1 MRYYFYDVEYCPK
14 WEIRENNAL
23 ECGHRLLKKI
33 KSGNYDNVGE
43 CQYAI
48 PSHWDMGKVYKRFFT
63 DMQWK
68 LIKFSAI
75 IE

>member
-1 MRYYFYDVEYCPK
+1 MGE
-14 WEIRENNAL
+14 
-23 ECGHRLLKKI
+23 ECIGVWAQIIEKI
-33 KSGNYDNVGE
+33 KSENYDNVGE

-75 IE
+75 IEQLTGI